1 MMATELLSLDQER
14 ETAVV
19 STAAPAP
26 EPRLIRA
33 AVETPSDWRVPLA
46 LWAVSRVLVAVAL
59 VAGSIVWPIWHDFRK
74 VNPHAGPVADLPA
87 YLHNYAAN
95 PASYGPSPMIGVQL
109 AGDLSWLAPFVQWD
123 AIWFQSVVELGYR
136 PFPELKSQQ
145 NVAFFPGYPLAI
157 RGATWFGLAA
167 PLAAVLIAQL
177 ATLLASM
184 VLYRTIHRHWG
195 QATARWATACWL
207 FWPASL
213 FGSTGYSDAPMALLA
228 ALSMESL
235 LAERYV
241 VSGLWAGLA
250 TATRAPALAI
260 GFSLIPAVFSRKG
273 GWAILGG
280 LLSVTGVLAYF
291 THLWSI
297 SGDPLLYP
305 HILKNW
311 SGDREQMFNPL
322 LWVLMILRHGFRSLR
337 VIVQGEPSYL
347 LYSSHLWEPLFGGI
361 VLVLFAGVCWL
372 RRPGLA
378 LSSFLMIAMPLHGGG
393 LTSFTRYSWCN
404 LPLFVVLG
412 LWLSGHTGRWVWMG
426 VSTLA
431 LIWLAVMHGGGW
443 EVI

>member
-1 MMATELLSLDQER
+1 MAADVMSLEQEQ
-14 ETAVV
+14 ETAV
-19 STAAPAP
+19 SRSAPPAP

-33 AVETPSDWRVPLA
+33 GSGVRTDWREPLA
-46 LWAVSRVLVAVAL
+46 LWAASRVLVAVAL
-59 VAGSIVWPIWHDFRK
+59 VVGSFAWPIWHDFKK
-74 VNPHAGPVADLPA
+74 VNPHAGPVADLPG
-87 YLHNYAAN
+87 YLRDYAAN
-95 PASYGPSPMIGVQL
+95 PAEYGPSPMIGVKL
-109 AGDLSWLAPFVQWD
+109 GGEWSWLAPFVQWD
-123 AIWFQSVVELGYR
+123 AVWFQSVVELGYR

-145 NVAFFPGYPLAI
+145 NVAFFPGYPLTI
-157 RGATWFGLAA
+157 RGATRLGLPA

-177 ATLLASM
+177 CTLLASV
-184 VLYRTIHRHWG
+184 VLHRTIARHWG
-195 QATARWATACWL
+195 VNTARWATAAWL

-213 FGSTGYSDAPMALLA
+213 FGSTGYSDSLMALLA
-228 ALSMESL
+228 ALSMEGL

-291 THLWSI
+291 SHLWSI

-305 HILKNW
+305 HILQSW
-311 SGDREQMFNPL
+311 SAGREKMFNPI

-337 VIVQGEPSYL
+337 VVSQGEPSYL
-347 LYSSHLWEPLFGGI
+347 LYSSHLWEPLFAGI
-361 VLVLFAGVCWL
+361 VLVLFVGVCRL

-378 LSSFLMIAMPLHGGG
+378 LSCFLMIAMPLHSGG

-412 LWLSGHTGRWVWMG
+412 LWLAGHGGRWLWIAG
-426 VSTLA
+426 STLV